1 MNSTEK
7 LTSLSSMP
15 TNLIS
20 SGSGGMESMVTTDM
34 AQMRRF

>member
-20 SGSGGMESMVTTDM
+20 SGSGGMESMVTTE